1 MIKLTLL
8 IFCTDHAQIFADSS
22 TYKVQIYWVQV
33 LFQKKKF
40 IHKLKIVKRNSNY
53 CFRHEIKYLLSRKN
67 SSFFSRKLIFRRK
80 LNYYSTDERTRKL
93 ILGNSS
99 KSIKETK
106 KLSLT

>member
-33 LFQKKKF
+33 LFQKRF

-80 LNYYSTDERTRKL
+80 LN
-93 ILGNSS
+93 S
-99 KSIKETK
+99 KVE
-106 KLSLT
+106 LFDG